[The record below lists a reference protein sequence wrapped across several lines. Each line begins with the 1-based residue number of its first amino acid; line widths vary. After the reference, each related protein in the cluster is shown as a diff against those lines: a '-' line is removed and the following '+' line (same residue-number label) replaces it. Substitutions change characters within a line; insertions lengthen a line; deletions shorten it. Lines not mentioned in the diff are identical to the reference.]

1 MKMTYRTEGE
11 TDVIE
16 LEYSIFELDK
26 IKYAIESI
34 RRIADVKIETTGFF
48 LKRMKIKGTP
58 EPDKTRHRTAAECGS
73 ARRDYRLYHHWYAD
87 WYAPE

>member
-48 LKRMKIKGTP
+48 LKRMRIKGTP
-58 EPDKTRHRTAAECGS
+58 EQIKITGKAL
-73 ARRDYRLYHHWYAD
+73 RRRYHH
-87 WYAPE
+87 

>member
-48 LKRMKIKGTP
+48 LKRMEIKGTP
-58 EPDKTRHRTAAECGS
+58 EQIKIAGKAL
-73 ARRDYRLYHHWYAD
+73 RRRYHH
-87 WYAPE
+87 

>member
-11 TDVIE
+11 MDVID

-26 IKYAIESI
+26 IKYAVESI

-48 LKRMKIKGTP
+48 LKRMRIKGTP
-58 EPDKTRHRTAAECGS
+58 EQIKIAGKAL
-73 ARRDYRLYHHWYAD
+73 RRRYHH
-87 WYAPE
+87 

>member
-48 LKRMKIKGTP
+48 
-58 EPDKTRHRTAAECGS
+58 
-73 ARRDYRLYHHWYAD
+73 
-87 WYAPE
+87 